1 MRAPLRDL
9 RVGVGWRPE
18 IAGALL
24 EDRERVDL
32 VEVVAE
38 TCFIPTATRREVMAL
53 AEVWP
58 VIPHGVKLSLG
69 SAEGIEVERARR
81 LGALARELGAPCVTE
96 HVSFV
101 RAGGHEVGHLT
112 QLPRTRAAVA
122 VVARN
127 VALARKHIGDTP
139 LVLENVAWTVRWPDD
154 EMSEADFYAEV
165 AAATGC
171 DLMLD
176 LSNLHANA
184 LNEGLDPRASLR
196 AFPLD
201 RVVMAHV
208 AGGRRVAPDFFLDS
222 HADPV
227 PEAVFELLSEL
238 SALRGAVPVILER
251 DADFPPW
258 RELSAELDR
267 ARAITSTQ
275 ASAPA
280 VDLAPLTLRSLPA
293 VDLAPLASAQSELA
307 ASITAPPGSPAPPP
321 PGFDPAAVE
330 RTRELLQRKRV
341 DDALPLLP
349 RLMARRAEAEA
360 AALPAVSASPRAPRH
375 NALTDAWRIATALAS
390 HPTLGPAARLDGLV
404 LRARTRPLT
413 VDGAAV
419 RAPRDAP
426 FVGRVSLPGGGS
438 VWALKSLGSTAAVRV
453 LHRGG
458 GGARG

>member
-1 MRAPLRDL
+1 MSAALRDL

-24 EDRERVDL
+24 EDRARVDF

-38 TCFIPTATRREVMAL
+38 TCFIPTSTRREVMAV

-69 SAEGIEVERARR
+69 SAEGIDVERAKK
-81 LGALARELGAPCVTE
+81 LGALARDLKAPCVTE

-112 QLPRTRAAVA
+112 QLPRTRAAVE

-127 VALARKHIGDTP
+127 VDLARRHLGDVP

-165 AAATGC
+165 VARTGC

-176 LSNLHANA
+176 VSNLHANA
-184 LNEGLDPRASLR
+184 INEGLDPRACLR
-196 AFPLD
+196 AFPLE
-201 RVVMAHV
+201 RVVMAHM

-227 PEAVFELLSEL
+227 PEAVFTLLADLAS
-238 SALRGAVPVILER
+238 LRGAVPVILER
-251 DADFPPW
+251 DADFPHW
-258 RELSAELDR
+258 RELAAELDR
-267 ARAITSTQ
+267 ARALTLSV
-275 ASAPA
+275 ASAPVTPPVA
-280 VDLAPLTLRSLPA
+280 PAPPVDLDLAPFA
-293 VDLAPLASAQSELA
+293 AAQSALA
-307 ASITAPPGSPAPPP
+307 ASITEPPESTAPPP
-321 PGFDPAAVE
+321 PGFDPAAVA

-349 RLMARRAEAEA
+349 RLMARRSEAEA
-360 AALPAVSASPRAPRH
+360 AALPAVCAAPRAPRH
-375 NALTDAWRIATALAS
+375 NALTDAWRIATALTT
-390 HPTLGPAARLDGLV
+390 HPPLGPAARLDALV
-404 LRARTRPLT
+404 LRARTRALT
-413 VDGAAV
+413 VDGVAV
-419 RAPRDAP
+419 RAPRDTP
-426 FVGRVSLPGGGS
+426 FVGRVALPGGGS

-453 LHRGG
+453 VYRGG